1 MHSAPAV
8 TYPVGRC
15 RFHAGLLA
23 GLLVM
28 GAGVLVTWVQHD
40 DAIAM
45 RHAAA
50 GLLWLI
56 CALAVVR
63 LWWRSPTGSLTWDGQ
78 LWTWAGEG
86 GEPYPVAL
94 SMTLDSQ
101 TALLLRLQADG
112 APSLWVWLEQRR
124 APARWLPCRRAVFGP
139 KPPATVTDPGWVAP

>member
-23 GLLVM
+23 GLLVL
-28 GAGVLVTWVQHD
+28 GAGVLVTWVQHS
-40 DAIAM
+40 DAIAL

-50 GLLWLI
+50 GVLWLV
-56 CALAVVR
+56 CALAALR
-63 LWWRSPTGSLTWDGQ
+63 LWWRSPIGSLTWDGQ

-86 GEPYPVAL
+86 ASYPVAL
-94 SMTLDSQ
+94 RMTLDTQ
-101 TALLLRLQADG
+101 TALLLRLQPDG

-124 APARWLPCRRAVFGP
+124 APTRWLACRRAVFGP
-139 KPPATVTDPGWVAP
+139 KSAATVTDPGWVAP